1 MYCPINE
8 ATQTPQD
15 DFEIN
20 KQSRLSLECIL
31 NSEKQTLYDTR
42 KQINMLKSSY
52 CRQNYIHCILLFV
65 RFAIVGV

>member
-52 CRQNYIHCILLFV
+52 C
-65 RFAIVGV
+65 

>member
-31 NSEKQTLYDTR
+31 NSEK
-42 KQINMLKSSY
+42 INSLWYKKT
-52 CRQNYIHCILLFV
+52 NKH
-65 RFAIVGV
+65 A